1 MFVGAAEIASES
13 ANGPMRRRSGIAALL
28 AAIAACASGSGAEV
42 TVRDSAGVRIV
53 ETSIANAE
61 LPQWTIDS
69 VPRVTIGVLDGDEA
83 YQLDG
88 VTGAVLHG
96 DRIMIANGG
105 SRELRVFD
113 LEGKHIATGGRQGGG
128 PGEFENIDWLGRFY
142 GDSVIVYDRR
152 NLRFSIFDLDA
163 KLVRSFVAAEG
174 FFGIA
179 GRFADGGFL
188 IPPSVS
194 FSSSDTPRNG
204 LVRDSSRII
213 RVLASGSEADTL
225 MVLIGTEIILHHTPA
240 RMSARLAPF
249 GRVTR
254 VAVGDTVFH
263 TVTSDTYEIRTW
275 NRDGRLLRVLRRS
288 IDPAAVSGDDIDRLE
303 AEELENAQ
311 SDDQRRELERTLAE
325 MPYPDRMPALG
336 RLHVDDDGYLWVQD
350 YSPWDEEPTEW
361 TIFDEEGLAV
371 GRTRLPARFTIHSI
385 GSDVVLGTREGDL
398 DVEQVV
404 VLGLERTPSRALS
417 AVTSDISHRADRR

>member
-1 MFVGAAEIASES
+1 MRLRDADCGLRELVAIAVGVAVVGACAAEGAAEA
-13 ANGPMRRRSGIAALL
+13 
-28 AAIAACASGSGAEV
+28 

-53 ETSIANAE
+53 ENSVANSE
-61 LPQWTIDS
+61 LPEFTVDS
-69 VPRVTIGVLDGDEA
+69 VPRTAIGVLDGDEA

-88 VTGAVLHG
+88 VTGSVLQG

-113 LEGKHIATGGRQGGG
+113 LEGRHIATGGRQGGG
-128 PGEFENIDWLGRFY
+128 PGEFENIDWLGRVD

-163 KLVRSFVAAEG
+163 TLVRSITAAEG

-188 IPPSVS
+188 ISPSVS
-194 FSSSDTPRNG
+194 FSSSDAPRNG

-213 RVLASGSEADTL
+213 RVLPSGSEADTL

-288 IDPAAVSGDDIDRLE
+288 IEPAAVSGEDIDRLK
-303 AEELENAQ
+303 AEELEEAQ
-311 SDDQRRELERTLAE
+311 SDNQRRELEKTLAE
-325 MPYPDRMPALG
+325 MPYPDRMAALG

-350 YSPWDEEPTEW
+350 YSPWEDEPTKW
-361 TIFDEEGLAV
+361 TIFDEEGRAV
-371 GRTRLPARFTIHSI
+371 GRARLPARLVLHQI
-385 GSDVVLGTREGDL
+385 GSDFVLGMREGEL

-404 VLGLERTPSRALS
+404 LLRLERTPSDELAADTRD
-417 AVTSDISHRADRR
+417 TPHRADRR